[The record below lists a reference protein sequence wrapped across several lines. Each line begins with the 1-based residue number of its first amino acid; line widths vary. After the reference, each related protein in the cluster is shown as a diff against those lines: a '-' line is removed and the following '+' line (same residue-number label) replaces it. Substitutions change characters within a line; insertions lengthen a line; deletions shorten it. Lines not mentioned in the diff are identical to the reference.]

1 MENQQYPEIIV
12 SEKSK
17 AKNFNDEAIPHKEA
31 LYNYALKISGNI
43 EDAEDLVQDTYLKAY
58 RYFDQYN
65 SGTNCKAWMFMIMKN
80 SFINNYRK
88 EKREPGKV
96 YYDGPS
102 NFYLRSNLTG
112 PASNSP
118 EEFFLNQMLD
128 DETAT
133 ALNQLPEKMREVI
146 VLCDIEEYSYE
157 EIAEM
162 VNIPVGTVRSRLHRA
177 RRTLQESLFDYAKD
191 RGFLN

>member
-1 MENQQYPEIIV
+1 MEYQDYPEIIV

>member
-1 MENQQYPEIIV
+1 
-12 SEKSK
+12 
-17 AKNFNDEAIPHKEA
+17 